1 MPKDVDSVA
10 SFEDLLHKVTSDLEA
25 TRHSLSLLVERH
37 RQEAAQASDSRRI
50 VRSTGADTPIDLDI
64 PRLARRDSAQLLDI
78 GLAKRLSRSEWHDFE
93 IVEGLNDVVFQS
105 SVVETSTTEFDPTDN
120 VEYTRPHGWYTLH
133 PRSGWRLAWDFL
145 GICGIIFDAITL
157 PLAVFQ
163 LSDVQGWEIQQW
175 IVTVYWTLD
184 IFLNFRT
191 GYYDGPSLV
200 MDVRDVTL
208 HYVRGWFCVDIILVI
223 SEWTARFL
231 HTIDGFNFARWSR
244 VLKASRV
251 LRTLKL
257 PTFIKTVET
266 KLGSPVLRRA
276 VNIANMTI
284 LLAVALHLMT
294 CGWYLM
300 GSHSNE
306 GWVFKELGSQESIT
320 LLEKYFASARWC
332 LAQINGRTDQKL
344 DRTIRE
350 KVYTTGCGVFT
361 IIFVSSLIGCLTTGM
376 LEVTRTYRENTKL
389 LSVFER
395 YCERH
400 RLSQRVI
407 FFAREYMQ
415 HRQEVQ
421 LIADEEGFVL
431 SVLPQQLKSD
441 LLYEIRRHLIGKY
454 PFFRTLCDSSRS
466 AFRAIC
472 SNATTTVRSLSSEL
486 VFEKGEACTRML
498 FVEEGEL
505 RYCRTPTFKK
515 LMTSVALSRGHAGIL
530 RAVTSHS
537 RSVYGQLHG
546 HIVLTGMWLSELA
559 LWIYWKTHGELFSV
573 TNATLFA
580 VEFAGFVGIIKQ
592 FDDLYARC
600 AVFAKLVARE
610 IEDKVLSD
618 LSHEETQDF
627 CELAGRNM
635 SELVEKQLTH
645 EAQARSRSP
654 KISKDGQLRHQ
665 RVEKVC
671 ANDLNAWETQAP
683 VSAQFSEN
691 SFELHPASCESEEV
705 VKERGFHL

>member
-1 MPKDVDSVA
+1 MSTDGDSAA

-37 RQEAAQASDSRRI
+37 RQEAAQVSESRRF
-50 VRSTGADTPIDLDI
+50 VRSTSVDTPVDLDI
-64 PRLARRDSAQLLDI
+64 PRVSPGDNTQLSDI
-78 GLAKRLSRSEWHDFE
+78 GPTKRLLRSEWHDFE

-105 SVVETSTTEFDPTDN
+105 SVVEARSTEFDPMDT
-120 VEYTRPHGWYTLH
+120 VEHTRPPGWYTLH
-133 PRSGWRLAWDFL
+133 PRSGWRFAWDIL
-145 GICGIIFDAITL
+145 GICAIIFDAITL

-163 LSDVQGWEIQQW
+163 LHDMQGWEIPQW

-208 HYVRGWFCVDIILVI
+208 HYVRGWFCVDIIVVI

-231 HTIDGFNFARWSR
+231 HTIDGFNFARGNR
-244 VLKASRV
+244 VLKASRA

-332 LAQINGRTDQKL
+332 LAQINGRTDQKM
-344 DRTIRE
+344 DRTVRE